1 MLAGCTEALLTPFE
15 RVQTLMLDDKYRLA
29 SLRTKLNE
37 KRDIVRLRG
46 LGESVLFIL
55 TRRSREVVEFLVCA
69 V

>member
-29 SLRTKLNE
+29 RSRTKFNE
-37 KRDIVRLRG
+37 KRDMVRLRG
-46 LGESVLFIL
+46 LSEPVFFIL
-55 TRRSREVVEFLVCA
+55 TRRSREVVEFLVYS